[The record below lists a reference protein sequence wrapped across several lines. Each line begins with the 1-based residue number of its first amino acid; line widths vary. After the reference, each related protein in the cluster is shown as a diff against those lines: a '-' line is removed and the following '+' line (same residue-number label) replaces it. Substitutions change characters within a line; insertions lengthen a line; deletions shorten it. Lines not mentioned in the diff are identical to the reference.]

1 MFNLVFANIQEN
13 SLKTLFLVKKKGKM
27 SFFMFKCFL
36 NPINAGKSRGYSF
49 DPRYLFQQ

>member
-27 SFFMFKCFL
+27 FFFYVQMLLNRYKCR
-36 NPINAGKSRGYSF
+36 IE
-49 DPRYLFQQ
+49 

>member
-27 SFFMFKCFL
+27 SFFYVQMLLKPYKCR
-36 NPINAGKSRGYSF
+36 IE
-49 DPRYLFQQ
+49 